1 MGEVALMSPTLPS
14 GITDS
19 ISDSHWRNSDE
30 ENILLSS
37 ADLSPFLNTVE
48 QILVV
53 TILVE
58 IQRNYQGFHRKKP
71 FVCSFAEADF
81 LPNSPGPSLISLTF
95 KLAGN
100 TSQPYFISSA
110 NEQIFHFPRLRVLFP
125 KTFLAPSL
133 RSETG

>member
-19 ISDSHWRNSDE
+19 ISNSHWRNSDE

-37 ADLSPFLNTVE
+37 VDRSLFLSIVQ

-58 IQRNYQGFHRKKP
+58 IQRNCQGFHRKKP
-71 FVCSFAEADF
+71 SVCPFAEAHF

-100 TSQPYFISSA
+100 TSHT
-110 NEQIFHFPRLRVLFP
+110 IFLPPMSIPRHSLTALFP

-133 RSETG
+133 RSEMG

>member
-19 ISDSHWRNSDE
+19 ISISHWRNSDE

-48 QILVV
+48 QILLVV
-53 TILVE
+53 TIIVE
-58 IQRNYQGFHRKKP
+58 IQRNYQDFHRKKA
-71 FVCSFAEADF
+71 FVCPFAEADF
-81 LPNSPGPSLISLTF
+81 LRNSPGPSVISLTF

-100 TSQPYFISSA
+100 TSHTLLLPPMSKF
-110 NEQIFHFPRLRVLFP
+110 FTFP
-125 KTFLAPSL
+125 AIHS
-133 RSETG
+133 

>member
-37 ADLSPFLNTVE
+37 VDPSPFLHTVE

-53 TILVE
+53 TLLVE
-58 IQRNYQGFHRKKP
+58 IQRNYQGFHWKKP

-81 LPNSPGPSLISLTF
+81 LPDSPGPGLISLMV

-100 TSQPYFISSA
+100 TSHTFVH
-110 NEQIFHFPRLRVLFP
+110 QILHFPRLRVLFS
-125 KTFLAPSL
+125 KTFLVPSV

>member
-37 ADLSPFLNTVE
+37 ADLSPFLNIVE

-53 TILVE
+53 TISVE
-58 IQRNYQGFHRKKP
+58 IQRKLSRFSQE
-71 FVCSFAEADF
+71 EA
-81 LPNSPGPSLISLTF
+81 LCM
-95 KLAGN
+95 
-100 TSQPYFISSA
+100 FIC
-110 NEQIFHFPRLRVLFP
+110 R
-125 KTFLAPSL
+125 
-133 RSETG
+133 G